1 MTTEQQAKV
10 CFVNASNIGSD
21 FVRCPTCDAE
31 RTKAGSTDD
40 VCVPFNSDADLLCG
54 CGDVAL
60 PYDCQGQKFLLQ
72 YPDAAQH
79 NTA

>member
-10 CFVNASNIGSD
+10 AFVNAANICCD
-21 FVRCPTCDAE
+21 FVRCPTCEAA
-31 RTKAGSTDD
+31 RVKASGTGDI
-40 VCVPFNSDADLLCG
+40 CVPFNSEVDLLCR

-72 YPDAAQH
+72 YPVD
-79 NTA
+79 TT

>member
-1 MTTEQQAKV
+1 MTTEQQTKV
-10 CFVNASNIGSD
+10 AFVNAANVCCD

-31 RTKAGSTDD
+31 RIKAGSTDD

-72 YPDAAQH
+72 YPDTAQ
-79 NTA
+79 